1 MSAQQDAPSPEQD
14 RSLNFD
20 EAPRKPWY
28 RVDDFLAMGLG
39 VFIIAVAAT
48 SALIMRPENTSQL
61 AAEHQEAKVQ
71 VAGSG

>member
-1 MSAQQDAPSPEQD
+1 
-14 RSLNFD
+14 
-20 EAPRKPWY
+20 
-28 RVDDFLAMGLG
+28 MGLG
-39 VFIIAVAAT
+39 VLIIAVAAT